1 MRSGCLRFPAA
12 AWGLFGWL
20 GCGVL
25 GPPGGDAQYPAVRI
39 PASLP
44 AARSSSSPASPA
56 PAPAAPVAAAPP
68 AVAEG
73 TTGAAT
79 SEPARVRLLRPGS
92 DASAEPEPSGP
103 AHGYLPDPPP
113 LSEQVRWLYQVRYD
127 RGVIQASAPELECL
141 ERPVPSARRIGRF
154 AFELWLGAELI
165 DRIRFDFPLLAAEVP
180 RQRQRR
186 PLHEEPSFAPGARVS
201 TRLQIPASTRA
212 TRAQILDRATGRAT
226 PVPWPP
232 RAEAPAQ
239 LCTKTNTAPTPTAR

>member
-1 MRSGCLRFPAA
+1 MRAGCLRFHAA
-12 AWGLFGWL
+12 AWGLLGWL

-25 GPPGGDAQYPAVRI
+25 GPPGGDAQYPAVRV

-44 AARSSSSPASPA
+44 AARSPASPA
-56 PAPAAPVAAAPP
+56 PAAAPPVAAAPP
-68 AVAEG
+68 AAAEG
-73 TTGAAT
+73 AT
-79 SEPARVRLLRPGS
+79 PEPSRVRLLRPGS

-113 LSEQVRWLYQVRYD
+113 LSEQVRWLYEVRYD
-127 RGVIQASAPELECL
+127 RGVIGVSAPELECL

-226 PVPWPP
+226 PVAWPP

-239 LCTKTNTAPTPTAR
+239 LCTKAHSAPTPTAR